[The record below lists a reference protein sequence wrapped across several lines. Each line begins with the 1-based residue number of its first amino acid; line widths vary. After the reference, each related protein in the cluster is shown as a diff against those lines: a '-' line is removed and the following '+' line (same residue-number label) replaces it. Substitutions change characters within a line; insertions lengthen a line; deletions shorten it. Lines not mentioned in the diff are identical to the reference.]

1 MPYIRSSASKRRAKL
16 VSTIILLGK
25 IMPSYSRYIKRR
37 LLYIAITA
45 LSGRQSSFYTK
56 CTHINMRA
64 SYNICLVFNAEYI
77 FLTYL
82 INL

>member
-1 MPYIRSSASKRRAKL
+1 MPFIKSLASKRWAKL

-37 LLYIAITA
+37 LLYVAIIA
-45 LSGRQSSFYTK
+45 LFSCQPSSCAK
-56 CTHINMRA
+56 CTQV
-64 SYNICLVFNAEYI
+64 NIRVSCNIHLVSNAEYI
-77 FLTYL
+77 FFARL